1 MPSAC
6 ARFAMVTFLLA
17 NLAVVPAVS
26 AAESANEHRVVDG
39 VLIYLGI
46 VPTEIVGGHPQ
57 EHAESEMHG
66 GPPAGKHV
74 YHLVIAVFDQQSG
87 ERISDARVS
96 ASVLEINHP
105 GSLHE
110 LEPMLIAGTIAYG
123 NYFDLPG
130 TGPYRIM
137 VQIRR
142 PGQPRVIETEFAFR
156 HART

>member
-1 MPSAC
+1 MPTAC
-6 ARFAMVTFLLA
+6 ARFAMITFLLSI
-17 NLAVVPAVS
+17 LAVVPAVS
-26 AAESANEHRVVDG
+26 VAASANEHVVVDG
-39 VLIYLGI
+39 VSIYLGI
-46 VPTEIVGGHPQ
+46 VPAEIVGGHSR
-57 EHAESEMHG
+57 EHEESEMHG

-87 ERISDARVS
+87 KRISDARVS

-105 GSLHE
+105 GRLHE
-110 LEPMLIAGTIAYG
+110 LEPMLIEGTIAYG